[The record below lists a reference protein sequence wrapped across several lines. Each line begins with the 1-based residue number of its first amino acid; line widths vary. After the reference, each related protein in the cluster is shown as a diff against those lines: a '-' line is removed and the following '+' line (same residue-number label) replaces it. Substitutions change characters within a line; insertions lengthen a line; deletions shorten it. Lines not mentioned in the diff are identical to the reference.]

1 MAEKIGRYEIKEEV
15 GRGGMATVYRAY
27 DPLFE
32 RDVAVKVLPRAM
44 LHDPQFRI
52 RFEREAKMI
61 AMLEHP
67 AIVPVY
73 DYGEEDGQP
82 YFVMRYMTGG
92 SLADRIKQGPL
103 TVAEATRILAHIG
116 PALDEAHRR
125 GVIHRDLKPG
135 NILFDQHGMPY
146 ISDFGIAKLAGAQTN
161 VTGSAIVGTPAYLCP
176 EQAQGEELDGR
187 ADIYALGVILF
198 EMLTGRQPYEGDT
211 PMSVVVKHITQPPP
225 HILDV
230 RPDLPPAIEAII
242 EKAMAKR
249 KEERYAT
256 VAEMVEALQRLAVVD
271 ATLVGGVARP
281 AEPTVRVAERTR
293 PARGQV
299 ATPSS
304 PPVVSA
310 PRPRRRWPG
319 VALFLAACLLL
330 TGGLY
335 LARARLQELASLAGL
350 IPLSTPLPATAT
362 EQVTP
367 LLATTTMMPVAT
379 ATATATPPLP
389 TDTPTP
395 SPSPTLTPAPTTL
408 PVIGGAD
415 LIAFVGDN
423 EIWTMGVDGRL
434 EKQWTADGAI
444 KHDLQWSPDG
454 KSLFYISGKCIYEVV
469 FSTGEVHPLTCFV
482 VADFLEA
489 FEIAP
494 DGQQVAISLNRE
506 LYVVPFDRERLAKA
520 RSRIDLAAMKG
531 CYTYT
536 DLGVKG
542 VRWSRDGRKVALL
555 VEAMGKARRED
566 AIRVIDISACDSTKK
581 FALDTFPAARFTMS
595 GYNERPLI
603 PSYDWDGEF
612 LFLLNSDIRNNG
624 FGFLYVY
631 NLDTKTATL
640 LDPVGTRCCYRD
652 ARWSPDGRAVIFA
665 YQDINLGANSVTQ
678 LYYIDYGIIGSG
690 AKIQPLPLPGDFF
703 TNPREKPMPVLR
715 PAP

>member
-1 MAEKIGRYEIKEEV
+1 MPEKIGRYEIKEEV

-27 DPLFE
+27 DPVFE

-92 SLADRIKQGPL
+92 SLADRIRQGPL
-103 TVAEATRILAHIG
+103 TVEEATRILAHIG

-135 NILFDQHGMPY
+135 NILFDQHDMPY

-230 RPDLPPAIEAII
+230 RPDLPPALEAII

-256 VAEMVEALQRLAVVD
+256 VAEMVNALEQLLRPEATMVAG
-271 ATLVGGVARP
+271 ATRI
-281 AEPTVRVAERTR
+281 AEKTVRAPERTL
-293 PARGQV
+293 PARGKSAV
-299 ATPSS
+299 PPS
-304 PPVVSA
+304 PPPA
-310 PRPRRRWPG
+310 ARPRKRRGAWVGVLVGLLFVCGLLGGGGYLLRDYLP
-319 VALFLAACLLL
+319 VALLPFL
-330 TGGLY
+330 
-335 LARARLQELASLAGL
+335 
-350 IPLSTPLPATAT
+350 PFATAT
-362 EQVTP
+362 TFPTHTPTATITIAPTETVTP
-367 LLATTTMMPVAT
+367 Q
-379 ATATATPPLP
+379 PP
-389 TDTPTP
+389 TETPTP
-395 SPSPTLTPAPTTL
+395 SPSATVLPPARL
-408 PVIGGAD
+408 PVKGGAD
-415 LIAFVGDN
+415 LIAFLANN
-423 EIWTMGVDGRL
+423 EIWTMTVEGKELR
-434 EKQWTADGAI
+434 QWTSDGAI
-444 KHDLQWSPDG
+444 KHNLQWSPEG
-454 KSLFYISGKCIYEVV
+454 KSLFYISGKCV
-469 FSTGEVHPLTCFV
+469 FELLLPKGEAHTLACFI
-482 VADFLEA
+482 AAEFFEA
-489 FEIAP
+489 FEISP
-494 DGQQVAISLNRE
+494 DGKQVAISLNRE
-506 LYVVPFDRERLAKA
+506 LYVVPFDRERLAAA
-520 RSRIDLAAMKG
+520 RTRIHLQDMKG

-542 VRWSRDGRKVALL
+542 ARWSNDGYRIALL
-555 VEAMGKARRED
+555 VETVGKSGRRED
-566 AIRVIDISACDSTKK
+566 AIRVLDIRACDSTKK
-581 FALDTFPAARFTMS
+581 AALDTFPQERFTMS
-595 GYNERPLI
+595 GFNEKPLI
-603 PSYDWDGEF
+603 PSFDWDGDL
-612 LFLLNSDIRNNG
+612 LFLLQSDVRNEG
-624 FGFLYVY
+624 FGFLYAY
-631 NLDTKTATL
+631 NLDSKTATL

-652 ARWSPDGRAVIFA
+652 AHWSPDGSAVIFA
-665 YQDINLGANSVTQ
+665 YQDINLGANSQTQ

-690 AKIQPLPLPGDFF
+690 AKIQPLPLPADFF
-703 TNPREKPMPVLR
+703 KNPRAKPEPVLR
-715 PAP
+715 PARE